1 MIYGMDFEKDPMT
14 LGGYCEN
21 FADWGE
27 HVRITDYKGNNLYLG
42 YLDDSCYWAAMY
54 GDDLVAEVRR
64 EDDDS
69 GAVIVLQ
76 LGKDDAD

>member
-1 MIYGMDFEKDPMT
+1 MYGFDFEKEPMT
-14 LGGYCEN
+14 LGDYCDG

-27 HVRITDYKGNNLYLG
+27 HVRITDRNGKNLFLG
-42 YLDDSCYWAAMY
+42 YLEDTCYWAAMY
-54 GDDLVAEVRR
+54 GDELVKEVRR

-76 LGKDDAD
+76 FGRDDET